1 MKKASVTVEASFV
14 VPIVVWIVCFVLVQ
28 TLIQGDRGILI
39 LSADRVLEE
48 LLAHDSNGE
57 IETSELSDIE
67 QTVKNNISRML
78 LVHLVK
84 KVKVKEDNMK
94 YQVYIEV
101 ERMPAVS
108 FGQNKEYIVTRNI
121 SKCNICSGI
130 RGKDVAKDMF
140 E

>member
-78 LVHLVK
+78 LVHSVK
-84 KVKVKEDNMK
+84 KVKVKEDNM
-94 YQVYIEV
+94 
-101 ERMPAVS
+101 
-108 FGQNKEYIVTRNI
+108 
-121 SKCNICSGI
+121 
-130 RGKDVAKDMF
+130 
-140 E
+140 

>member
-1 MKKASVTVEASFV
+1 VKKASVTVEASFV

-28 TLIQGDRGILI
+28 TLIQGDRGIII

-67 QTVKNNISRML
+67 KTVKNNISRML
-78 LVHLVK
+78 LVHSVK
-84 KVKVKEDNMK
+84 KVKVKEDTMK
-94 YQVYIEV
+94 YQVYIEA
-101 ERMPAVS
+101 EGMPAVS

-121 SKCNICSGI
+121 SKFNICSGI
-130 RGKDVAKDMF
+130 RGKDIAKDMF